1 MNIALI
7 IAGGIGTRMLSAI
20 PKQFI
25 TVNDKPIIIYTLE
38 AFEKHPDIDV
48 IAVVCIDG
56 WEIILQNYA
65 KEYNITKLKHIA
77 PSGKV
82 GQESIKNGLDELAKF
97 YSRDD
102 IVLIHDS
109 IRPMVSA
116 EIISECINVTK
127 EKGNAIVCIPC
138 QEAMLETTDG
148 SSATS
153 AYPRNNLK
161 RTQTPQ
167 GFRLGNILDT
177 HKKAHEMGI
186 TNSIASCTLL
196 VETGQ
201 KVYFAKGSEKNIKLT
216 TSEDLAIFRAL
227 LQGNNN
233 GN

>member
-1 MNIALI
+1 MNIGLI
-7 IAGGIGTRMLSAI
+7 IAGGVGARMLSAI

-25 TVNDKPIIIYTLE
+25 TVDDKPIIIYTLE
-38 AFEKHPDIDV
+38 AFEKHPEIDI
-48 IAVVCIDG
+48 IAVVCIEG

-82 GQESIKNGLDELAKF
+82 GQESIKNGLDELAKH
-97 YSRDD
+97 YDKND
-102 IVLIHDS
+102 IVLIHDA
-109 IRPMVSA
+109 IRPMVSH
-116 EIISECINVTK
+116 EIISECISVTK

-138 QEAMLETTDG
+138 QEAMMETEDG
-148 SSATS
+148 ASSTS
-153 AYPRNNLK
+153 SYPRDNLK

-167 GFRLGNILDT
+167 GFKLGNILET

-201 KVYFAKGSEKNIKLT
+201 KVYFSKGSEKNIKLT
-216 TSEDLAIFRAL
+216 TTEDLAIFRAL
-227 LQGNNN
+227 LHGQ
-233 GN
+233 